1 MEILFTEI
9 EKIGVGPWFW
19 VSIIC
24 TVIFGIVFAITID
37 CEKSILP
44 ISAAILTIIAFCFTL
59 GFGTSSY
66 GAKEETRY
74 HVTIDDS
81 VSMIEFSEKYE
92 IIKQRDKIFIIK
104 EKE

>member
-9 EKIGVGPWFW
+9 VKIGVGPWFW
-19 VSIIC
+19 VSVIG
-24 TVIFGIVFAITID
+24 TVIFGIFFAMTID
-37 CEKSILP
+37 CENIILP
-44 ISAAILTIIAFCFTL
+44 ISAVLLTIIAFCSAIGL
-59 GFGTSSY
+59 GTSSY

-92 IIKQRDKIFIIK
+92 IIEQRDKIFIVK
-104 EKE
+104 ERE